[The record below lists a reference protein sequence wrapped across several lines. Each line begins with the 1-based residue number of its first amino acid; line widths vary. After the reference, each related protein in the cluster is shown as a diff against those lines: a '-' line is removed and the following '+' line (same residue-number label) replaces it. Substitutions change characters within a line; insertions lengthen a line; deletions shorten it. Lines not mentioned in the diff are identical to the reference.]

1 MAKKIIGGTAQIRVG
16 AETIDVMGD
25 ITYSPVEEEKEIRR
39 GVDGHYNPKVT
50 PVTPFVEMKISDSST
65 LDVAKLASAE
75 NVSVVVLMRNTK
87 IFTLVNADQV
97 NRVVVDVIDSTMTL
111 RYEGKAKPVE
121 TLGA

>member
-1 MAKKIIGGTAQIRVG
+1 MSKKIIGGTAQVRVAG
-16 AETIDVMGD
+16 ETIDVLGD

-50 PVTPFVEMKISDSST
+50 PVTPFVEMKISDASS
-65 LDVAKLASAE
+65 LDVVKLATAE
-75 NVSVVVLMRNTK
+75 NVSVVVILRNTK

-97 NRVVVDVIDSTMTL
+97 NRVTVDAIDSSMTL
-111 RYEGKAKPVE
+111 KYEGKAKPVE